1 MAEVRLSALTKS
13 FVGTP
18 ILRGVDLAVPSGALF
33 AILGASGSGKT
44 TILRLLSGFERADS
58 GTIEIDGWQVSGPGV
73 HLPPEKRQV
82 GYVTQEG
89 SLFPHLS
96 VAANVVFGLPWRKR
110 RDRFKAESLLE
121 TVGLPASYASRG
133 PHELSGGEQ
142 QRVALARALAPQPKL
157 VLLDEPFSAL
167 DASLRVETR
176 QAVAAILHA
185 AGATA
190 LLVTHDQSE
199 ALSMGNEV
207 AVLRDG
213 VLAQVA
219 PPEVLYRWPADAAL
233 AQFVGEAALMPG
245 VVAAGFATC
254 ALGRLELARS
264 APDGPADVMVRPEQ
278 IRFASRARPG
288 AAEGQVV
295 AVTYYGHDAR
305 VAVALDA
312 GAEPVAARV
321 AGHIAP
327 ERGARVW
334 LSVEGPVMAYPRAA
348 PVINVE
354 NLGRPPAARART
366 LPKRSFAPTV
376 KETLT

>member
-1 MAEVRLSALTKS
+1 MAEVRISGLTKA
-13 FVGTP
+13 FGGTP

-44 TILRLLSGFERADS
+44 TLLRLLSGFERADA
-58 GTIEIDGWQVSGPGV
+58 GMIEIDGRQVSGPGV

-96 VAANVVFGLPWRKR
+96 VAANVLFGLRRSER
-110 RDRFKAESLLE
+110 RDRNKAEMLLE

-142 QRVALARALAPQPKL
+142 QRVALARALAPRPKL

-167 DASLRVETR
+167 DASLRIETR
-176 QAVAAILHA
+176 EAVAAILQA

-199 ALSMGNEV
+199 ALSMGREV

-219 PPEVLYRWPADAAL
+219 PPEVLYRQPTDAAL
-233 AQFVGEAALMPG
+233 AQFVGEAALLPG
-245 VVAAGFATC
+245 VVAAGFAAC
-254 ALGRLELARS
+254 ALGRLALARP

-278 IRFASRARPG
+278 IRFESRARPG
-288 AAEGQVV
+288 AAEGEVL
-295 AVTYYGHDAR
+295 AVTYYGRDASI
-305 VAVALDA
+305 AVALDA
-312 GAEPVAARV
+312 GAEPVTARV
-321 AGHIAP
+321 AGHMAP
-327 ERGARVW
+327 EQGARVW
-334 LSVEGPVMAYPRAA
+334 LSVEGPVMAYPRTA
-348 PVINVE
+348 PLQSVE
-354 NLGRPPAARART
+354 NLARAPAARSRT
-366 LPKRSFAPTV
+366 LPKRAFVPTV
-376 KETLT
+376 KERLI